1 MITQGVG
8 YTFTNSSDG
17 FSLQID
23 QPGRLKEVLPFSV
36 YEDTNSAGQGVL
48 RLTPGTFNNEFPTIN
63 GVRIGEPGAT
73 LALPQVTSLV
83 VLNITA
89 SENFFPAAIPTITI
103 KSGLTVDAFSETSAQ
118 VALAL
123 IKVTTI
129 TGSTS
134 KTLEISSLVSGS
146 LWGERFQCGEE
157 LEYWFSKI

>member
-1 MITQGVG
+1 MITPGIG
-8 YTFTNSSDG
+8 YTFTNSTDG

-23 QPGRLKEVLPFSV
+23 QAGRLREVLPFSV

-48 RLTPGTFNNEFPTIN
+48 RMTPGTFNNQFPTIN

-73 LALPQVTSLV
+73 LTLPQVTSLV
-83 VLNITA
+83 VLNISA
-89 SENFFPAAIPTITI
+89 SENLFPAGVPTIST
-103 KSGLTVDAFSETSAQ
+103 KAGLSVDDFSETSAQ

-123 IKVTTI
+123 IKVTTV

-134 KTLEISSLVSGS
+134 KDLEIINLVSGS

-157 LEYWFSKI
+157 LDYWFSKI